1 MLSLLSHDII
11 CLILQ
16 YLPLNYISKGFRA
29 RHLKKL
35 KKQRNEIANLRYM
48 MDSCLLG
55 YTAIMIREFQKCR
68 EKKRAGISSEVV
80 SIIYRQ
86 QCIGIAKST
95 GERCKRMMRGG
106 YYCNHHKKSKLV
118 LHQTFHY

>member
-1 MLSLLSHDII
+1 MFSLLSKDIVS
-11 CLILQ
+11 LIFQ
-16 YLPLNYISKGFRA
+16 YLPLNYISKELRA

-68 EKKRAGISSEVV
+68 EKKRAVPIP
-80 SIIYRQ
+80 IIYRQ

-95 GERCKRMMRGG
+95 GERCKKITRSG
-106 YYCNHHKKSKLV
+106 YYCNHHKKSELV